1 MDLLRH
7 LVQEIHRRSVWQV
20 LSVYLVAAW
29 GALQVVES
37 VTDSAGLPDWVPP
50 FAVILLVLGLPV
62 VLATAIVQ
70 EGMSGRGPAA
80 PTGQGA
86 VDAAHGVESRSGAW
100 TDPSGPE
107 PFETPPAPV
116 DQETV
121 PGPIAHPAAPEGA
134 SGKGAGGGTKS
145 RVRDRIFTWRNAVA
159 GGLAAFALLG
169 MAVAGYFIM
178 WSTGIGPVGS
188 LAAQGVFDEGERV
201 VLADFG
207 NATPD
212 TLLGSVVTEA
222 LRIDLASSENIR
234 LVETDRV
241 QQVLERMQRDPAA
254 PLTPQLAR
262 EVAVRDGMKAVL
274 EGDVGA
280 AGTGYILSATLRAAE
295 SGETLASFRRT
306 AESSDDVIGAID
318 KLSQDIRQKSGESL
332 RVIKQGAP
340 LEDVTTTSLE
350 ALRKFTEADAAFDS
364 GDEST
369 ALALLNE
376 AVALDSTFAMAYRKI
391 AVTLSNLGIR
401 REEEVQALKAAYR
414 HRDRLT
420 ERERLITEAT
430 YADQVTGDVD
440 ASIRAYEAVLRIA
453 PDDRA
458 GLNNLANAY
467 MALEQFD
474 KGAGLY
480 QQAVN
485 GAGASN
491 TAYSNLVRAHLLR
504 GDLES
509 ARAALAVF
517 QEAYPDDPQVQDR
530 AFWLHAWAGEWD
542 QAEADVTRWEAN
554 PGLPYVYRVHAPEY
568 RAQADLARGKIV
580 DARRE
585 MAQAQR
591 LAEAELGPAA
601 AWFYTIFQAY
611 MEVVTGNLERAH
623 SIVEALEERDLFQQI
638 PVSARDY
645 QLGATIHA
653 FLGEADQVHSYVNRW
668 REELPSD
675 LQGRFAD
682 SQRAL
687 LLAEAS
693 GPEARPEA
701 FLEALDAHRT
711 LVRCRRCYRIEEAQ
725 ALEALGRAQD
735 ARDRWYSVATEVDPN
750 LTVALLNRPHAWEKV
765 GQLSEQ
771 LGDTTMALEGY
782 RHFAEAWAD
791 ADPELQPRVKAARER
806 IAALEPPPGSG
817 R

>member
-1 MDLLRH
+1 MELLRH
-7 LVQEIHRRSVWQV
+7 LVSEVHRRSIWQV
-20 LSVYLVAAW
+20 LSVYLVGSW

-37 VTDSAGLPDWVPP
+37 VTENAGLPDWVPP
-50 FAVILLVLGLPV
+50 FALILLVVGLPV

-70 EGMSGRGPAA
+70 EGVAGMGGDSENEEAQRSMGTDPRPDRDVAESRLPADGTA
-80 PTGQGA
+80 TGSA
-86 VDAAHGVESRSGAW
+86 ADAAVGRY
-100 TDPSGPE
+100 DGPQN
-107 PFETPPAPV
+107 PP
-116 DQETV
+116 D
-121 PGPIAHPAAPEGA
+121 EGA
-134 SGKGAGGGTKS
+134 RNGSIRS
-145 RVRDRIFTWRNAVA
+145 RIFTWRNAVA
-159 GGLAAFALLG
+159 GGVAAFAFLG
-169 MAVAGYFIM
+169 IAVAGYFVM

-241 QQVLERMQRDPAA
+241 QGVLERMQRDPTET
-254 PLTPQLAR
+254 LTPQLAR
-262 EVAVRDGMKAVL
+262 EVAVREGMKAIL

-280 AGTGYILSATLRAAE
+280 AGTGYILSATLRGAQ

-306 AESSDDVIGAID
+306 AESPEEVIGAID

-332 RVIKQGAP
+332 RVIKHGAP

-401 REEEVQALKAAYR
+401 REEEVQAMKAAYR
-414 HRDRLT
+414 HRNRLT

-430 YADQVTGDVD
+430 YADRITGDVD
-440 ASIRAYEAVLRIA
+440 ASIRAYDAVLRIA
-453 PDDRA
+453 PNDRA

-467 MALEQFD
+467 MALEQFE
-474 KGAGLY
+474 KGAELY
-480 QQAVN
+480 QRAVS
-485 GAGASN
+485 GTGTSN
-491 TAYSNLVRAHLLR
+491 TAFSNLVRAHLLR

-509 ARAALAVF
+509 ARDALAAF
-517 QEAYPDDPQVQDR
+517 REAYPNDPQVQDR

-542 QAEADVTRWEAN
+542 QAEAEVAGWEAN

-568 RAQADLARGKIV
+568 RAQLDAARGMMG
-580 DARRE
+580 DGRAE

-591 LAEAELGPAA
+591 LAEAELGSAS
-601 AWFYTIFQAY
+601 AWFYTLFQAY
-611 MEVVTGNLERAH
+611 LEITTGNLDRAH
-623 SIVEALEERDLFQQI
+623 SIISALEERALFDQV

-645 QLGATIHA
+645 GLAAGFHA
-653 FLGEADQVHSYVNRW
+653 FLGEGGQVRRYLDRW

-682 SQRAL
+682 SERAL
-687 LLAEAS
+687 LLARAD
-693 GPEARPEA
+693 GPQARPETY
-701 FLEALDAHRT
+701 LETLNAHRA
-711 LVRCRRCYRIEEAQ
+711 LVRCQRCNRVEEAQ
-725 ALEALGRAQD
+725 ALEAVGRLGD
-735 ARDRWYSVATEVDPN
+735 ARDRWYSAATEMDPN
-750 LTVALLNRPHAWEKV
+750 FTVALLNRPHAWEKV

-771 LGDTTMALEGY
+771 LGDTAMAMEGY
-782 RHFAEAWAD
+782 RQFVEAWAD
-791 ADPELQPRVKAARER
+791 ADPELQPRVEAARKR
-806 IAALEPPPGSG
+806 IAALEQG
-817 R
+817 